1 MKNGGSFH
9 SYGTV
14 YQRERCSLSK
24 YNKHTVSYHCSY
36 GSYPQN
42 PFQICNMYTGSG
54 LSGVKASV
62 NTKSLSEA
70 WISYNSY
77 SNSMS
82 QPFGSVMILKRDFV
96 STRAAPARLLRLCPF
111 SSCISISK
119 RLKTSD
125 CGTLGLDAT
134 PIYWTSSSS
143 KSSKSAL
150 NWAGW
155 VHNSQEIIIPI
166 SLKMT
171 PTSQLWA

>member
-24 YNKHTVSYHCSY
+24 YNKHTVSDHCSY

-54 LSGVKASV
+54 LSGIKASV

-96 STRAAPARLLRLCPF
+96 STRAALVETLSLQQLHQYQQKVKDIGLRH
-111 SSCISISK
+111 
-119 RLKTSD
+119 
-125 CGTLGLDAT
+125 LGVRCYS
-134 PIYWTSSSS
+134 YWTSSS

-155 VHNSQEIIIPI
+155 ISTIHKRSSSQYLWKWHGLANYGHNH
-166 SLKMT
+166 
-171 PTSQLWA
+171 W